1 MLPKLDDKDPY
12 YTACLDTLCVA
23 YYSLADYTVALHYSN
38 LSIDLDFTLTGKNIS
53 EHYYNRARI
62 SLKIGETED
71 AKIDLKKAI
80 EIDGYKDAKNLLEE
94 ISNLNNYKTYL
105 SNVYTNY
112 IHHITFFEI
121 C

>member
-1 MLPKLDDKDPY
+1 M
-12 YTACLDTLCVA
+12 
-23 YYSLADYTVALHYSN
+23 
-38 LSIDLDFTLTGKNIS
+38 SIDLDFTLTGKNIS

-94 ISNLNNYKTYL
+94 ISNLNN
-105 SNVYTNY
+105 
-112 IHHITFFEI
+112 
-121 C
+121 